1 MRGSSIRR
9 IRCGILW
16 PAACSIQSMLYLN
29 SDLDD
34 NICYFPSEI
43 FNIKRKVVMAD
54 QQGYGLL
61 KGKKGLIFGALDE
74 RSIAWRIALACQRE
88 GAEFALSNAPVALRM
103 GALDALAEET
113 GASVIPCDVSK
124 EDEVQELMQKVK
136 EEYGKID
143 FILHAIGMSPNVRK
157 NKTYQGL
164 NYHWY
169 KQTLDISAISLHKV
183 LHFAEEE
190 GVLNDGGSV
199 VALSYIG
206 AQRIFSK
213 YSDMN
218 DAKALLES
226 IARNYGSRLADRGI
240 RVNTVSQAPTKT
252 SAGSGIKG
260 FDGMYTFAEKLAP
273 MGNPSADD
281 CADYC
286 VTLFSD
292 LTRKVTMQNLYH
304 DGGFVTAGINED
316 MINDLAT
323 LYADED

>member
-1 MRGSSIRR
+1 
-9 IRCGILW
+9 
-16 PAACSIQSMLYLN
+16 
-29 SDLDD
+29 
-34 NICYFPSEI
+34 
-43 FNIKRKVVMAD
+43 MAD

-74 RSIAWRIALACQRE
+74 RSIAWRIALACKRE
-88 GAEFALSNAPVALRM
+88 GGEFALSNAPVALRL
-103 GALDALAEET
+103 GALDDLAEET
-113 GASVIPCDVSK
+113 GASVYPCDVSK

-136 EEYGKID
+136 EEYGRID
-143 FILHAIGMSPNVRK
+143 FILHAIGMSPNIRK
-157 NKTYQGL
+157 NKGYSDL

-169 KQTLDISAISLHKV
+169 QQTLDISAVSLHKI
-183 LHFAEEE
+183 LHFAEKEE
-190 GVLNDGGSV
+190 ILNDGASV

-240 RVNTVSQAPTKT
+240 RVNTISQAPTKT

-260 FDGMYTFAEKLAP
+260 FDGMYTFADKIAP

-304 DGGFVTAGINED
+304 DGGFVTAGINEE
-316 MINDLAT
+316 MINDLAKM
-323 LYADED
+323 YASEDE

>member
-1 MRGSSIRR
+1 
-9 IRCGILW
+9 
-16 PAACSIQSMLYLN
+16 
-29 SDLDD
+29 
-34 NICYFPSEI
+34 
-43 FNIKRKVVMAD
+43 MAD
-54 QQGYGLL
+54 KKGYGLL
-61 KGKKGLIFGALDE
+61 EGKKGLIFGALDE

-88 GAEFALSNAPVALRM
+88 GAEFSLSNAPVALRF
-103 GALDALAEET
+103 GELDELASET
-113 GASVIPCDVSK
+113 GAEIFPCDVSK
-124 EDEVQELMQKVK
+124 EEDVRELMANVK
-136 EEYGKID
+136 EEQGEID

-157 NKTYQGL
+157 NTGYEGL
-164 NYHWY
+164 NYEWMQ
-169 KQTLDISAISLHKV
+169 KTLDISAISLHKIIRY
-183 LHFAEEE
+183 ADEA
-190 GVLNDGGSV
+190 GILNEQASI

-240 RVNTVSQAPTKT
+240 RVNTISQAPTKT

-260 FDGMYTFAEKLAP
+260 FDGMYTFADKLAP
-273 MGNPSADD
+273 LGNPTADE

-304 DGGFVTAGINED
+304 DGGFVTAGINEE
-316 MINDLAT
+316 MINDLAEM
-323 LYADED
+323 YADGDDEEE

>member
-1 MRGSSIRR
+1 MS
-9 IRCGILW
+9 
-16 PAACSIQSMLYLN
+16 Q
-29 SDLDD
+29 
-34 NICYFPSEI
+34 E
-43 FNIKRKVVMAD
+43 K
-54 QQGYGLL
+54 GYGLL
-61 KGKKGLIFGALDE
+61 KGKKGIIFGALDE
-74 RSIAWRIALACQRE
+74 RSIAWRIALACKRE
-88 GAEFALSNAPVALRM
+88 GADFVLSNAPVALRL
-103 GALDALAEET
+103 GTLDALSEET
-113 GASVIPCDVSK
+113 NAKIIPCDVSSEEDVEKLMK
-124 EDEVQELMQKVK
+124 ETKKELGGV
-136 EEYGKID
+136 D

-157 NKTYQGL
+157 KTEYRDL
-164 NYHWY
+164 NYQWLN
-169 KQTLDISAISLHKV
+169 QTLDISAISLHKV
-183 LHFAEEE
+183 LNYAEKTD
-190 GVLNDGGSV
+190 VINDGASV
-199 VALSYIG
+199 IALSYIG

-260 FDGMYTFAEKLAP
+260 FDSMYTFADKIAP
-273 MGNPSADD
+273 LGNPTADE

-304 DGGFVTAGINED
+304 DGGFVTSGISEE
-316 MINDLAT
+316 MIDGLVK